1 MEQKVKQ
8 VPVCSE
14 NVMAASGQL
23 GLCGVGG
30 GIPRALEIIAENPRQ
45 QGFRPTKVI
54 AAQLVELSVQG

>member
-1 MEQKVKQ
+1 M
-8 VPVCSE
+8 CSE